1 MHWLLGKSGCH
12 VSVFLRIVTW
22 VVDSAMV
29 TSIFISLFFS
39 CFSFFILFFCSQEV
53 LVVLH
58 RAEFEEPICGPN
70 KSEEAISVIIFSQRE

>member
-29 TSIFISLFFS
+29 TSIFISLFFLL
-39 CFSFFILFFCSQEV
+39 FFFFYPFFCSQEV